1 MTSRYVPVNYRGFV
15 NHKVMGGAI
24 PLLGKIA
31 TSPIKG
37 GDIDGKSNKF
47 VGIIAPPPPAI
58 VLEGGKL
65 LQNIRFGSNVKK
77 TDKQERIK
85 FIF

>member
-1 MTSRYVPVNYRGFV
+1 MTSRYVPINRGFV
-15 NHKVMGGAI
+15 NHRVMGGAV
-24 PLLGKIA
+24 PLLGKVV
-31 TSPIKG
+31 TSPIIG
-37 GDIDGKSNKF
+37 GDVDGKSNKI
-47 VGIIAPPPPAI
+47 VGVIAPAPQTL

-77 TDKQERIK
+77 GDKEERIK

>member
-1 MTSRYVPVNYRGFV
+1 MPGKYVPVNNRGFV
-15 NHKVMGGAI
+15 NYKVMGGAI
-24 PLLGKIA
+24 PLLGKVA

-47 VGIIAPPPPAI
+47 VGIVAPPPSSI

-77 TDKQERIK
+77 GDKEERIK

>member
-1 MTSRYVPVNYRGFV
+1 MPGRYVPVNNRGFV
-15 NHKVMGGAI
+15 NYKVMGGAI
-24 PLLGKIA
+24 PLLGKVA

-37 GDIDGKSNKF
+37 GDIDGKTNKP
-47 VGIIAPPPPAI
+47 VGIISPAPQTV

-77 TDKQERIK
+77 GDKQERIK